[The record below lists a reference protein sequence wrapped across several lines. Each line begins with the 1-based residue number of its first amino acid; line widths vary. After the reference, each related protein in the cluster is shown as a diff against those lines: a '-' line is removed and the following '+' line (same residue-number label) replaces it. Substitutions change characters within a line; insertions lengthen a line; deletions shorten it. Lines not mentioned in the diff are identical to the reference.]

1 MKVKIAVCVVF
12 AIILQVTL
20 RGLWKPLV
28 YIDFPLIT
36 AVYFALQRDA
46 VRAVITATLVGLGV
60 DLIGAATD
68 GFNGA
73 LLGANG
79 FSKTLVAYLI
89 AALGARF
96 MLDNALTR
104 IPVLAGASALDSVV
118 YVGLQS
124 MFSQPPIAPFTDTLA
139 FRLIATTV
147 AGTMLFHLL
156 DTFVSDRATQRRH
169 FAFRRRIARRRV
181 LGRRNKGY

>member
-1 MKVKIAVCVVF
+1 LKLKIAVCVVC

-20 RGLWKPLV
+20 RELWQPLV
-28 YIDFPLIT
+28 YIDFPLIA

-46 VRAVITATLVGLGV
+46 VRAVITATIVGLGV
-60 DLIGAATD
+60 DFIGAASD

-79 FSKTLVAYLI
+79 FSKTLVAYTI
-89 AALGARF
+89 AAIGARF

-104 IPVLAGASALDSVV
+104 IPVLAGASALDSAV
-118 YVGLQS
+118 YVGLQR
-124 MFSQPPIAPFTDTLA
+124 MFLQPPIAPFTETLA
-139 FRLIATTV
+139 FRVIATTV
-147 AGTMLFHLL
+147 AGTIVFYLL
-156 DTFVSDRATQRRH
+156 DTFVSEHATQRRH
-169 FAFRRRIARRRV
+169 FAFRRRIARRRM

>member
-1 MKVKIAVCVVF
+1 MCAVL
-12 AIILQVTL
+12 LQVTL
-20 RGLWKPLV
+20 PGLWKPLV

-46 VRAVITATLVGLGV
+46 VRAVITATIVGLGV
-60 DLIGAATD
+60 DVIGAASD

-104 IPVLAGASALDSVV
+104 IPVLAGASALDSAV
-118 YVGLQS
+118 YVGLQR
-124 MFSQPPIAPFTDTLA
+124 MFLQPPVASFTDTLA
-139 FRLIATTV
+139 FRIIATTV
-147 AGTMLFHLL
+147 VGTIVFYLL
-156 DTFVSDRATQRRH
+156 DTFVSEQATQRRH
-169 FAFRRRIARRRV
+169 FAFRRRIARRRM
-181 LGRRNKGY
+181 LGRRKGY